1 MMIYKVRCIKINTY
15 LYKTEPLMNCSL
27 ILISKSMKS
36 NLLFIEKD
44 IYEVGIAQSINGI
57 ENHLTRW
64 VQAFAGYVDIE
75 DFHLRNPITATLS
88 SNMDFENQLTK
99 DLLFLLTQMQESVMD
114 KVSQTMNVIY
124 EEIEGGILIPRVRN
138 HFIKQLTSLLVGFSD
153 YSEIVDSMS
162 LCSDKSACYEQFLSS
177 HSDES
182 KWLSDWIDEN

>member
-1 MMIYKVRCIKINTY
+1 M
-15 LYKTEPLMNCSL
+15 EPLMDCSL
-27 ILISKSMKS
+27 NLISKSMRS

-57 ENHLTRW
+57 ENHLTKW
-64 VQAFAGYVDIE
+64 VQSFAGYVDIE
-75 DFHLRNPITATLS
+75 DFHIRNSTTAILS
-88 SNMDFENQLTK
+88 SDMHFENQLTK

-124 EEIEGGILIPRVRN
+124 EEVEGGILIPRVRN
-138 HFIKQLTSLLVGFSD
+138 HFIKSLTSLWVVFFD

-162 LCSDKSACYEQFLSS
+162 LCSDKDACYERFLGS

-182 KWLSDWIDEN
+182 KWLSDWVDEN